1 MLTAFFFLLLLQSS
15 AVDRAIE
22 MTAAEV
28 KFSRIAEN
36 RAHHDRVRDFARML
50 ERDHTR
56 APMDS
61 VRQKPSGSVTAIAP
75 LNKNHQKKVDQL
87 SRLSGEEF
95 DRVFIEAI
103 IKEHKEAI
111 RVLEQL
117 TDDVGTQQALALL
130 PELQQ
135 HLREAEAIKIFL
147 RSPLAYGN
155 SRTSVRKLM
164 E

>member
-1 MLTAFFFLLLLQSS
+1 MLTAFIFLLFLQGS
-15 AVDRAIE
+15 AVDRATEI
-22 MTAAEV
+22 TAAEV

-50 ERDHTR
+50 ERDHT
-56 APMDS
+56 PGSPDG

-95 DRVFIEAI
+95 DRVFIDTI
-103 IKEHKEAI
+103 IKEHKDAI

-117 TDDVGTQQALALL
+117 TDDIGA
-130 PELQQ
+130 
-135 HLREAEAIKIFL
+135 
-147 RSPLAYGN
+147 
-155 SRTSVRKLM
+155 
-164 E
+164 